1 MDASLD
7 ISSDLGMSRIGI
19 LLAGE
24 CLDVTVAVSIGI
36 VDDPSFAWFAF
47 SC

>member
-1 MDASLD
+1 MDAGSH
-7 ISSDLGMSRIGI
+7 IDLHRCVTGI
-19 LLAGE
+19 CVLLAGE

-36 VDDPSFAWFAF
+36 ADDPSFAWFAF